1 MKYVLLAV
9 LLVVAPAFSTPAFAD
24 EAERMALARQVIA
37 TRSDE
42 AEMQF
47 FEATLPYYLSV
58 VEQTAGMTEA
68 ERDRLP
74 DLLREEYVAALGP
87 AREHA
92 AATYARILT
101 EEELREL
108 VAFYYSGVG
117 RKFLERQT
125 EIQRDGIDLQRVM
138 NAAVLQNTLERM
150 LQARNAEH
158 F

>member
-1 MKYVLLAV
+1 MKYALLAI
-9 LLVVAPAFSTPAFAD
+9 LVALAPAFSAPAFAD
-24 EAERMALARQVIA
+24 EDERMALARQVIA

-47 FEATLPYYLSV
+47 FEATLPYYLSSI
-58 VEQTAGMTEA
+58 EQTVNMTDV
-68 ERDRLP
+68 ERDGLP
-74 DLLREEYVAALGP
+74 ALLREEYVAALGP

-92 AATYARILT
+92 AATYARIFS

-108 VAFYYSGVG
+108 VAFYHSGVG

-125 EIQRDGIDLQRVM
+125 EIQQDGINLQRVM
-138 NAAVLQNTLERM
+138 NAAVLQNALERM
-150 LQARNAEH
+150 LRARTAEH